1 MVINEKIHEK
11 NIKNIFK
18 YENCASSNETI
29 FFSPYNETAA
39 SVGIDNRKEIFAAS
53 NLSKFNNLAAVITIP
68 DLLTPGTREM
78 I

>member
-11 NIKNIFK
+11 NIQNIFK

-68 DLLTPGTREM
+68 DLLTPGTRER